1 MGERA
6 QVLRQRAERFE
17 PFAGGLTGLRR
28 RAGRRPVPVDWP
40 VVAAAGFVFAALV
53 YVLAVLTKAGQT
65 IENAALCGA
74 DQTTS

>member
-1 MGERA
+1 
-6 QVLRQRAERFE
+6 
-17 PFAGGLTGLRR
+17 
-28 RAGRRPVPVDWP
+28 VPVGWP

-65 IENAALCGA
+65 IENAALRGA